1 MGVLLAEQVNQW
13 ELNVE
18 PLNSPRDSKQS
29 SADRDQRERGHRQHS
44 EAAEA
49 KKQFFYAGTYS
60 GLQQASS

>member
-44 EAAEA
+44 EAPEA
-49 KKQFFYAGTYS
+49 KKQFFHAGT
-60 GLQQASS
+60 